1 MKIDLMDVERLIRI
15 NGLEGKEVTNPILF
29 EAGNVPTADG
39 MLSLEIFGMTSKER
53 KENYAYISLH
63 DYFLH
68 PYVYKILLRLD
79 RKIEAVVKGTRNF
92 IINDDGQIVEDEEN
106 GSNGCAWLYKNWDK
120 IKFKRNDSN
129 VRNERIN
136 LIEAYSKNVLF
147 IKRWIVIPAF
157 YRDVNFQNADAGKL
171 SHNELTDLYC
181 KLLKF
186 TNMVAATNEFAFMTN
201 SNKGKVQDTLVEI
214 YDYFKHKLEKK
225 NGLIRKSLLGK
236 TVDYGVRAVIA
247 APEFR
252 SNVYNDNIVD
262 FTHCAIPIALICTLF
277 YPFMLHELRNFFNE
291 QYEMLNY
298 KIEDLSEYNKKL
310 SGSADLLDFNFY
322 YSEDYFKKMMDG
334 FTRTYDDRFK
344 KIERPLKQ
352 EQPHP
357 IYYKIRLQRE
367 DGTEIVRDM
376 TITDA
381 LFIAANRAAADKHV
395 FLTRYPITNHLG
407 SFASKINISS
417 TTQTEKMI
425 YNGVMYKHYPKVDLS
440 MSSAEI
446 STYFYDVLKLSNV
459 LLKQLG
465 GDYDGDQMSIKGIF
479 SQEANAECDKIV
491 RSKANILDINASNVR
506 KSENEAIQTLYTLT
520 KRPDIPRQ
528 ELDDITDPTQYD

>member
-1 MKIDLMDVERLIRI
+1 MKIDLMDVERLIRT

-29 EAGNVPTADG
+29 EAGNIPTPDG
-39 MLSLEIFGMTSKER
+39 LLSLEIFGMTSKER

-68 PYVYKILLRLD
+68 PYIYKILLRLD

-92 IINDDGQIVEDEEN
+92 SITEDGQIVEDEEN
-106 GSNGCAWLYKNWDK
+106 GSNGCAWLYRNWDK
-120 IKFKRNDSN
+120 IKFKKNNSN

-136 LIEAYSKNVLF
+136 LIEAYNKNVIF
-147 IKRWIVIPAF
+147 VKRWIVIPAF
-157 YRDVNFQNADAGKL
+157 YRDVNFQNVESGKV

-186 TNMVAATNEFAFMTN
+186 TNMVAATSEFAFMTN
-201 SNKGKVQDTLVEI
+201 ANKGKVQDTLVEI

-225 NGLIRKSLLGK
+225 HGLIRKSLLGK

-252 SNVYNDNIVD
+252 NNKYDDNIVD

-291 QYEMLNY
+291 QYEMLGY

-322 YSEDYFKKMMDG
+322 YSDDYFKKMMDN

-344 KIERPLKQ
+344 KIEIPLRQ

-357 IYYKIRLQRE
+357 IYYKIKLQKE
-367 DGTEIVRDM
+367 DGTEIIRDM

-395 FLTRYPITNHLG
+395 FITRYPITNHLG
-407 SFASKINISS
+407 SIASKLNVSS
-417 TTQTEKMI
+417 TTQTEKLM
-425 YNGVMYKHYPKVDLS
+425 YNGILYKHYPKVDFNLS
-440 MSSAEI
+440 PVEI
-446 STYFYDVLKLSNV
+446 TTYFYDVLKLSNV
-459 LLKQLG
+459 LLKQFG

-506 KSENEAIQTLYTLT
+506 KTENEAIQTLYTLT
-520 KRPDIPRQ
+520 KRTNLGREEGDIW
-528 ELDDITDPTQYD
+528 TDPTQYD

>member
-29 EAGNVPTADG
+29 EAGNVPTPDG
-39 MLSLEIFGMTSKER
+39 LLSLEIFGMTSQER

-63 DYFLH
+63 DYFIH

-92 IINDDGQIVEDEEN
+92 TITEDGQLIEDEN
-106 GSNGCAWLYKNWDK
+106 GNNGCAWLYKNWDK

-147 IKRWIVIPAF
+147 VKNWIVIPAF
-157 YRDVNFQNADAGKL
+157 YRDVNFQNVGDGKL

-186 TNMVAATNEFAFMTN
+186 TNMVAANNEFAFMSN
-201 SNKGKVQDTLVEI
+201 ANKGKVQDTLVEI

-225 NGLIRKSLLGK
+225 HGLIRKSLLGK

-252 SNVYNDNIVD
+252 NNRYDDNIVD

-298 KIEDLSEYNKKL
+298 KIEDLSQYNKKL
-310 SGSADLLDFNFY
+310 SGSADLL
-322 YSEDYFKKMMDG
+322 ERMMID
-334 FTRTYDDRFK
+334 
-344 KIERPLKQ
+344 LK
-352 EQPHP
+352 
-357 IYYKIRLQRE
+357 RL
-367 DGTEIVRDM
+367 
-376 TITDA
+376 
-381 LFIAANRAAADKHV
+381 KYH
-395 FLTRYPITNHLG
+395 
-407 SFASKINISS
+407 
-417 TTQTEKMI
+417 
-425 YNGVMYKHYPKVDLS
+425 
-440 MSSAEI
+440 
-446 STYFYDVLKLSNV
+446 
-459 LLKQLG
+459 
-465 GDYDGDQMSIKGIF
+465 
-479 SQEANAECDKIV
+479 
-491 RSKANILDINASNVR
+491 
-506 KSENEAIQTLYTLT
+506 
-520 KRPDIPRQ
+520 
-528 ELDDITDPTQYD
+528 

>member
-1 MKIDLMDVERLIRI
+1 MKIDLMDVERLIRT

-29 EAGNVPTADG
+29 EAGNIPTPDG

-53 KENYAYISLH
+53 RENYAYVSLH
-63 DYFLH
+63 DYFIH
-68 PYVYKILLRLD
+68 PYIYKILLRLD
-79 RKIEAVVKGTRNF
+79 RKFEAVVKGTRNF
-92 IINDDGQIVEDEEN
+92 NITEDGQLVEDEN

-120 IKFKRNDSN
+120 LKFKRNDSN

-136 LIEAYSKNVLF
+136 LIEAYTKNVIF
-147 IKRWIVIPAF
+147 VKRWLVIPAF
-157 YRDVNFQNADAGKL
+157 YRDVNFQNVDSGKV

-181 KLLKF
+181 KLLRF
-186 TNMVAATNEFAFMTN
+186 ANMVAASSEFSFMTN
-201 SNKGKVQDTLVEI
+201 ANKGKVQDTLVEI

-236 TVDYGVRAVIA
+236 SIDYGVRAVIA

-252 SNVYNDNIVD
+252 ENRYDDNIVD
-262 FTHCAIPIALICTLF
+262 FMHCAIPVSMICTLF

-310 SGSADLLDFNFY
+310 AGSADLIDFNFF
-322 YSEDYFKKMMDG
+322 YSDDYFKKLMDN

-344 KIERPLKQ
+344 KIEIPLRQ

-357 IYYKIRLQRE
+357 IYYKIKLQRE
-367 DGTEIVRDM
+367 DGTEIIRDM
-376 TITDA
+376 TITDV
-381 LFIAANRAAADKHV
+381 LFIVANRAAADKHV
-395 FLTRYPITNHLG
+395 FITRYPITNHLG
-407 SFASKINISS
+407 SIASKLNVSS
-417 TTQTEKMI
+417 TTQTERLM
-425 YNGVMYKHYPKVDLS
+425 YNGVLYKHYPKVVPE
-440 MSSAEI
+440 MSHVEI

-459 LLKQLG
+459 LLKQFG
-465 GDYDGDQMSIKGIF
+465 GDYDGDQLSIKGVF

-491 RSKANILDINASNVR
+491 KSKANILDINASNVR
-506 KSENEAIQTLYTLT
+506 KTENEAIQTLYTLT
-520 KRPDIPRQ
+520 KRTNLGREEGDIW
-528 ELDDITDPTQYD
+528 TDPTQYD

>member
-29 EAGNVPTADG
+29 EAGNVPTPDG
-39 MLSLEIFGMTSKER
+39 LLSLEIFGMTSKER
-53 KENYAYISLH
+53 RENYAYISLH

-79 RKIEAVVKGTRNF
+79 RKIEAVIKGTRNF
-92 IINDDGQIVEDEEN
+92 SINEAGQLVEDEN
-106 GSNGCAWLYKNWDK
+106 GSNGCAWLYKNWEK
-120 IKFKRNDSN
+120 IKFNRNDSN

-136 LIEAYSKNVLF
+136 LIEAYNKNVLF
-147 IKRWIVIPAF
+147 IKRWIVVPAF
-157 YRDVNFQNADAGKL
+157 YRDVNFQNVDAGKV

-186 TNMVAATNEFAFMTN
+186 TNMVAATSEFAFMTN
-201 SNKGKVQDTLVEI
+201 ANKGKVQDTLVEI

-225 NGLIRKSLLGK
+225 HGLIRKSLLGK
-236 TVDYGVRAVIA
+236 TIDYGVRAVIA

-252 SNVYNDNIVD
+252 NNRYDDNIVD
-262 FTHCAIPIALICTLF
+262 FQHCAIPIALICTLF
-277 YPFMLHELRNFFNE
+277 FPFMLHELRNFFNE

-310 SGSADLLDFNFY
+310 SGSADLVDFNFY
-322 YSEDYFKKMMDG
+322 YSDDYFKKMMDN

-344 KIERPLKQ
+344 RIEIPLRQ
-352 EQPHP
+352 EQPYP
-357 IYYKIRLQRE
+357 VYYKIKLQRE
-367 DGTEIVRDM
+367 DGTEIIRDM
-376 TITDA
+376 TVTDA

-407 SFASKINISS
+407 SFASKLNVSS
-417 TTQTEKMI
+417 TVQTERLT
-425 YNGVMYKHYPKVDLS
+425 YNGVFYKHYPKVDLN
-440 MSSAEI
+440 MSPVEI

-520 KRPDIPRQ
+520 KRPSLGRG
-528 ELDDITDPTQYD
+528 ELDDWTDPTSYD

>member
-29 EAGNVPTADG
+29 EAGNVPTPDG
-39 MLSLEIFGMTSKER
+39 MLSLEIFGMTSQER

-68 PYVYKILLRLD
+68 PYIYKILLRLD

-92 IINDDGQIVEDEEN
+92 TINNEGQIIEDEIN
-106 GSNGCAWLYKNWDK
+106 GSNGCRWLYDNWEK
-120 IKFKRNDSN
+120 IKFKRNESN

-136 LIEAYSKNVLF
+136 LIEAYDKNVIF

-157 YRDVNFQNADAGKL
+157 YRDVNFQNADSGKL
-171 SHNELTDLYC
+171 SHNVLTDLYC
-181 KLLKF
+181 KLLRF
-186 TNMVAATNEFAFMTN
+186 ANMVQSTSEFDFMV
-201 SNKGKVQDTLVEI
+201 SANKGKVQDTLVEI
-214 YDYFKHKLEKK
+214 YNFFKQKLEKK

-236 TVDYGVRAVIA
+236 TIDYGVRAVIA

-252 SNVYNDNIVD
+252 NNRYDDNIVD

-291 QYEMLNY
+291 IYESLNY
-298 KIEDLSEYNKKL
+298 KIEDLSQYNKKL

-322 YSEDYFKKMMDG
+322 YSEEYFKKMMDG

-344 KIERPLKQ
+344 KIEIPLRQ
-352 EQPHP
+352 EQMYPV
-357 IYYKIRLQRE
+357 YYKIRLEKE
-367 DGTEIVRDM
+367 DGTEVVRDM
-376 TITDA
+376 TITDV
-381 LFIAANRAAADKHV
+381 LFIVANRAAADKHV

-407 SFASKINISS
+407 SFTSKINISS
-417 TTQTEKMI
+417 TTQTEKLA
-425 YNGVMYKHYPKVDLS
+425 YNGVMYKHYPKVDLN
-440 MSSAEI
+440 MSPTET

-465 GDYDGDQMSIKGIF
+465 GDYKM
-479 SQEANAECDKIV
+479 V
-491 RSKANILDINASNVR
+491 
-506 KSENEAIQTLYTLT
+506 TL
-520 KRPDIPRQ
+520 
-528 ELDDITDPTQYD
+528 

>member
-1 MKIDLMDVERLIRI
+1 MKIDLMDVERLIRT

-29 EAGNVPTADG
+29 EAGNVPTPDG

-53 KENYAYISLH
+53 RENYAYISLH
-63 DYFLH
+63 DYFIH

-92 IINDDGQIVEDEEN
+92 IITEDGQIVENEN
-106 GSNGCAWLYKNWDK
+106 GSNGCAWLYKNWEK
-120 IKFKRNDSN
+120 IKFKRNESN

-136 LIEAYSKNVLF
+136 LIEAYGKNVLF

-157 YRDVNFQNADAGKL
+157 YRDVNFQNVDSGKV

-181 KLLKF
+181 KLLRF
-186 TNMVAATNEFAFMTN
+186 ANMVAATSEFSFMT
-201 SNKGKVQDTLVEI
+201 SANKGKVQDTLVEI

-236 TVDYGVRAVIA
+236 TIDYGVRAVIA

-252 SNVYNDNIVD
+252 QNRYDDNIVS
-262 FTHCAIPIALICTLF
+262 FTHCAVPVSMICTLF
-277 YPFMLHELRNFFNE
+277 FPFMLHELRNFFNE
-291 QYEMLNY
+291 QYEMLGY

-310 SGSADLLDFNFY
+310 SGTADLLDFNFY
-322 YSEDYFKKMMDG
+322 YGDDYFKKMMDN

-344 KIERPLKQ
+344 KIEIPLRQ

-357 IYYKIRLQRE
+357 IYYKIKLQRE

-376 TITDA
+376 TITDV

-417 TTQTEKMI
+417 TTQTEKLI
-425 YNGVMYKHYPKVDLS
+425 YNGVLFKHYPKVDFS
-440 MSSAEI
+440 MSNVEI

-506 KSENEAIQTLYTLT
+506 KTENEAIQTLYTLT
-520 KRPDIPRQ
+520 KRTSAGREEGDIW
-528 ELDDITDPTQYD
+528 TDPTQYD

>member
-1 MKIDLMDVERLIRI
+1 MKIDLMDVERLIRT

-29 EAGNVPTADG
+29 EAGNIPTPDG

-53 KENYAYISLH
+53 KENYAYVSLH
-63 DYFLH
+63 DYFIH
-68 PYVYKILLRLD
+68 PYIYKILLRLD
-79 RKIEAVVKGTRNF
+79 RKFEAVVKGTRNF
-92 IINDDGQIVEDEEN
+92 NITEDGQLVEDEN

-120 IKFKRNDSN
+120 LKFKRNDSN

-136 LIEAYSKNVLF
+136 LIEAYTKNVIF
-147 IKRWIVIPAF
+147 VKRWLVIPAF
-157 YRDVNFQNADAGKL
+157 YRDVNFQNVDSGKV

-181 KLLKF
+181 KLLRF
-186 TNMVAATNEFAFMTN
+186 ANMVAASSEFSFMTN
-201 SNKGKVQDTLVEI
+201 ANKGKVQDTLVEI

-236 TVDYGVRAVIA
+236 SIDYGVRAVIA

-252 SNVYNDNIVD
+252 ENRYDDNIVD
-262 FTHCAIPIALICTLF
+262 FMHCAIPVSMICTLF

-310 SGSADLLDFNFY
+310 AGSADLIDFNFF
-322 YSEDYFKKMMDG
+322 YSDDYFKKLMDN

-344 KIERPLKQ
+344 KIEIPLRQ

-357 IYYKIRLQRE
+357 IYYKIKLQRE
-367 DGTEIVRDM
+367 DGTEIIRDM
-376 TITDA
+376 TITDV
-381 LFIAANRAAADKHV
+381 LFIVANRAAADKHV
-395 FLTRYPITNHLG
+395 FITRYPITNHLG
-407 SFASKINISS
+407 SIASKLNVSS
-417 TTQTEKMI
+417 TTQTERLM
-425 YNGVMYKHYPKVDLS
+425 YNGVLYKHYPKVVPE
-440 MSSAEI
+440 MSHVEI

-459 LLKQLG
+459 LLKQFG
-465 GDYDGDQMSIKGIF
+465 GDYDGDQLSIKGVF

-491 RSKANILDINASNVR
+491 KSKANILDINASNVR
-506 KSENEAIQTLYTLT
+506 KTENEAIQTLYTLT
-520 KRPDIPRQ
+520 KRTNLGREEGDIW
-528 ELDDITDPTQYD
+528 TDPTQYD

>member
-1 MKIDLMDVERLIRI
+1 MKIDLMDVERLIRT

-29 EAGNVPTADG
+29 EAGNVPTPDG

-53 KENYAYISLH
+53 KENFAYISLH

-92 IINDDGQIVEDEEN
+92 IINQEGQIVEDEN
-106 GSNGCAWLYKNWDK
+106 GENGCAWLYKNWEK
-120 IKFKRNDSN
+120 IKFKRNQSN

-136 LIEAYSKNVLF
+136 LIEAYTKDVIF
-147 IKRWIVIPAF
+147 VKRWIVIPAF
-157 YRDVNFQNADAGKL
+157 YRDVNFQNSSSGKL

-181 KLLKF
+181 KLLRF
-186 TNMVAATNEFAFMTN
+186 ANMVEATSEFAFMTN
-201 SNKGKVQDTLVEI
+201 ANRGKVQDTLVEL
-214 YDYFKHKLEKK
+214 YNHFKHQLEKK
-225 NGLIRKSLLGK
+225 HGLIRRSLLGK

-252 SNVYNDNIVD
+252 NNKYNDNIVD
-262 FTHCAIPIALICTLF
+262 FNHCAIPVSMICTLF
-277 YPFMLHELRNFFNE
+277 FPFMLHELRNFFNE

-298 KIEDLSEYNKKL
+298 KIEDLSQYNKKL
-310 SGSADLLDFNFY
+310 AGRADLLDFNFY
-322 YSEDYFKKMMDG
+322 YSDEYFKKLMDN

-344 KIERPLKQ
+344 KLEIPLRQ
-352 EQPHP
+352 EQPYP
-357 IYYKIRLQRE
+357 IYYKIKLQRE
-367 DGTEIVRDM
+367 DGTEFVRDM

-417 TTQTEKMI
+417 TTQTEKLI
-425 YNGVMYKHYPKVDLS
+425 YNGVLFKHYPKIDLN
-440 MSSAEI
+440 MSNNEI

-491 RSKANILDINASNVR
+491 KSKANILDINASNVR
-506 KSENEAIQTLYTLT
+506 KTENEAIQTLYTLT
-520 KRPDIPRQ
+520 KRTSLGREEGDVW
-528 ELDDITDPTQYD
+528 TDPTQYD

>member
-1 MKIDLMDVERLIRI
+1 MKIDLMDVERLIRT

-29 EAGNVPTADG
+29 EAGNVPTPDG

-53 KENYAYISLH
+53 RENYAYISLH

-68 PYVYKILLRLD
+68 PYIYKILLRLD

-92 IINDDGQIVEDEEN
+92 TINQEGQIVEDEIN
-106 GSNGCAWLYKNWDK
+106 GSNGCRWLYDNWEK

-136 LIEAYSKNVLF
+136 LIEAYDKNVIF

-157 YRDVNFQNADAGKL
+157 YRDVNFQNADSGKL
-171 SHNELTDLYC
+171 SHNVLTDLYC
-181 KLLKF
+181 KLLRF
-186 TNMVAATNEFAFMTN
+186 ANMVQTTSEFDFMV
-201 SNKGKVQDTLVEI
+201 SANKGKVQDTLVEI
-214 YDYFKHKLEKK
+214 YNFFKQKLEKK

-236 TVDYGVRAVIA
+236 TIDYGVRAVIA

-252 SNVYNDNIVD
+252 NNRYDDNIVD

-291 QYEMLNY
+291 LYESLNY
-298 KIEDLSEYNKKL
+298 KIEDLSQYHKKL

-322 YSEDYFKKMMDG
+322 YSEEYFKKMMDG

-344 KIERPLKQ
+344 KIEIPLRQ
-352 EQPHP
+352 EQMYP
-357 IYYKIRLQRE
+357 IYYKIRLERE
-367 DGTEIVRDM
+367 DGSEIVRDM
-376 TITDA
+376 TITDV
-381 LFIAANRAAADKHV
+381 LFIVANRAAADKHV

-407 SFASKINISS
+407 SFASKLNVSS
-417 TTQTEKMI
+417 TTQTEKLA

-440 MSSAEI
+440 MSPTEA

-479 SQEANAECDKIV
+479 SQEANVECDKIV

-520 KRPDIPRQ
+520 NRPTFGRGVM
-528 ELDDITDPTQYD
+528 DDWTDPTQYD

>member
-1 MKIDLMDVERLIRI
+1 MKIDLMDVERLIRT

-29 EAGNVPTADG
+29 EAGNVPTPDG

-53 KENYAYISLH
+53 RENYAYISLH
-63 DYFLH
+63 DYFIH

-92 IINDDGQIVEDEEN
+92 IITEDGQIVENEN
-106 GSNGCAWLYKNWDK
+106 GSNGCVWLYKNWEK

-136 LIEAYSKNVLF
+136 LIEAYGKNVLF

-157 YRDVNFQNADAGKL
+157 YRDVNFQNVDSGKV

-181 KLLKF
+181 KLLRF
-186 TNMVAATNEFAFMTN
+186 ANMVAATSEFSFMT
-201 SNKGKVQDTLVEI
+201 SANKGKVQDTLVEI

-236 TVDYGVRAVIA
+236 TIDYGVRAVIA

-252 SNVYNDNIVD
+252 QNRYDDNIVS
-262 FTHCAIPIALICTLF
+262 FTHCAVPVSMICTLF
-277 YPFMLHELRNFFNE
+277 FPFMLHELRNFFNE
-291 QYEMLNY
+291 QYEMLGY

-310 SGSADLLDFNFY
+310 SGTADLLDFNFY
-322 YSEDYFKKMMDG
+322 YSDDYFKKMMDN

-344 KIERPLKQ
+344 KIEIPLRQ
-352 EQPHP
+352 EQPYP
-357 IYYKIRLQRE
+357 IYYKIKLQRE
-367 DGTEIVRDM
+367 DGTEIIRDM
-376 TITDA
+376 TITDV

-417 TTQTEKMI
+417 TTQTEKLI
-425 YNGVMYKHYPKVDLS
+425 YNGVLFKHYPKVDFS
-440 MSSAEI
+440 MSNVEI

-506 KSENEAIQTLYTLT
+506 KTENEAIQTLYTLT
-520 KRPDIPRQ
+520 KRTSVGREEGDIW
-528 ELDDITDPTQYD
+528 TDPTQYD

>member
-1 MKIDLMDVERLIRI
+1 MKIDLMDVERLIRT

-79 RKIEAVVKGTRNF
+79 RRIEAIVKGTRKF
-92 IINDDGQIVEDEEN
+92 IITEAGELKEDEEN
-106 GSNGCAWLYKNWDK
+106 GNNGCAWLYKNWDK

-136 LIEAYSKNVLF
+136 LIEAYNKNVLF
-147 IKRWIVIPAF
+147 VKRWIVIPAF
-157 YRDVNFQNADAGKL
+157 YRDVNFQKSDSGKL

-186 TNMVAATNEFAFMTN
+186 TNMLASINEFDFMIN
-201 SNKGKVQDTLVEI
+201 SNRGKVQDTLVEI

-252 SNVYNDNIVD
+252 SDRYDDNIVD
-262 FTHCAIPIALICTLF
+262 FTHCAIPIALLCTLF

-322 YSEDYFKKMMDG
+322 YSDDYFKKMMDG

-344 KIERPLKQ
+344 RVEIPLKQ
-352 EQPHP
+352 EQPYP
-357 IYYKIRLQRE
+357 IYYKIKLQKE

-376 TITDA
+376 TITDV
-381 LFIAANRAAADKHV
+381 LFIVANRAAADKHV
-395 FLTRYPITNHLG
+395 FITRYPITNHLG
-407 SFASKINISS
+407 SIPSKLNVSS
-417 TTQTEKMI
+417 TVKTEPMI
-425 YNGVMYKHYPKVDLS
+425 YNGVLYKFYPVVDLN
-440 MSSAEI
+440 MSPVEI
-446 STYFYDVLKLSNV
+446 TTYFYDVLKLSNV
-459 LLKQLG
+459 LLKQFG
-465 GDYDGDQMSIKGIF
+465 GDYKM
-479 SQEANAECDKIV
+479 V
-491 RSKANILDINASNVR
+491 
-506 KSENEAIQTLYTLT
+506 TL
-520 KRPDIPRQ
+520 
-528 ELDDITDPTQYD
+528 

>member
-1 MKIDLMDVERLIRI
+1 MKIDLMDVERLIRT

-29 EAGNVPTADG
+29 EAGNIPTPDG

-53 KENYAYISLH
+53 RENYAYVSLH
-63 DYFLH
+63 DYFIH
-68 PYVYKILLRLD
+68 PYIYKILLRLD

-92 IINDDGQIVEDEEN
+92 IITEDGQLVENEN

-136 LIEAYSKNVLF
+136 LIEAYGKNVLF
-147 IKRWIVIPAF
+147 VKRWIIIPAF
-157 YRDVNFQNADAGKL
+157 YRDVNFQNVDSGKV

-181 KLLKF
+181 KLLRF
-186 TNMVAATNEFAFMTN
+186 ANMVAATSEFSFMT
-201 SNKGKVQDTLVEI
+201 SANKGKVQDTLVEI

-236 TVDYGVRAVIA
+236 TIDYGVRAVIA

-252 SNVYNDNIVD
+252 NNRYDDNIVD
-262 FTHCAIPIALICTLF
+262 FTHCAIPVSMICTLF

-310 SGSADLLDFNFY
+310 AGSADLLDFNFY
-322 YSEDYFKKMMDG
+322 YSDDYFKKLMDN

-344 KIERPLKQ
+344 KIEIPLRQ

-357 IYYKIRLQRE
+357 IYYKIKLQKE
-367 DGTEIVRDM
+367 DGTEIIRDM
-376 TITDA
+376 TITDV
-381 LFIAANRAAADKHV
+381 LFIVANRAAADKHV

-417 TTQTEKMI
+417 TTQTERLI
-425 YNGVMYKHYPKVDLS
+425 YNGVLYKHYPKVDLN
-440 MSSAEI
+440 MSSVEV

-506 KSENEAIQTLYTLT
+506 KTENEAIQTLYTLT
-520 KRPDIPRQ
+520 KRTSLGREEGDVW
-528 ELDDITDPTQYD
+528 TDPTQYD